1 MKQVLNEAMYEASIE
16 CAVHITTNNEEPTQQ
31 MSICRN
37 GHNITQMQEKTG
49 FFFSKSNNWFIYMA
63 NNVCYKQLKR

>member
-37 GHNITQMQEKTG
+37 GHEDCLYVSKTEIEN
-49 FFFSKSNNWFIYMA
+49 SLQKKWCCLSRI
-63 NNVCYKQLKR
+63 RIST

>member
-1 MKQVLNEAMYEASIE
+1 MKQYIKQVLNEAMYEASIE

-37 GHNITQMQEKTG
+37 GHEDCLYVSKTE
-49 FFFSKSNNWFIYMA
+49 I
-63 NNVCYKQLKR
+63 